1 MKAVVPPLK
10 DLAEE
15 HMFKGCQLIQEYRS
29 NGIHL
34 SIVKDN
40 TVNLKLKNFVLL
52 DSILCA
58 NC

>member
-1 MKAVVPPLK
+1 MKAVVLPLK

-34 SIVKDN
+34 SIVKDSKPK
-40 TVNLKLKNFVLL
+40 TEKF
-52 DSILCA
+52 CTA
-58 NC
+58 